1 MEGYDEFDHTLYSL
15 SSNLYNRTWI
25 DSLSGSIDSRLDTLE
40 GYDVVWVDREEG
52 FFEIL
57 KESNPD
63 LILMDVHL
71 RFGSRGEINGFDL
84 LNKYQM
90 EPCLQKTKVI
100 MISGMDLREKSKK
113 AGADDF
119 IIKLY

>member
-1 MEGYDEFDHTLYSL
+1 MKHKIMLVEDDLIMLELLTTLL
-15 SSNLYNRTWI
+15 S
-25 DSLSGSIDSRLDTLE
+25 LE
-40 GYDVVWVDREEG
+40 GYDVVWVEREEG
-52 FFEIL
+52 FFDIL

-71 RFGSRGEINGFDL
+71 RFGSCGEINGFDL
-84 LNKYQM
+84 LKKYKM

-119 IIKLY
+119 IIKPFMPDELIKKIKKLTE